1 MSLNLILKYFPE
13 ISEKQKEQ
21 FQKLEELY
29 TEWNAKINVISRKD
43 MESLYEKHILHSLG
57 IAKIMSFSDG
67 TKVLDVGTGGGFP
80 GIPLAILFPNVQFT
94 LIDSIGK
101 KITVVNA
108 VAEGLGLQN
117 VTAVHG
123 RAEKLKEK
131 FHFVVSRAVTQM
143 PEFLKWLKGKFEK
156 EQFNP
161 KHNGVLY
168 LKGGDLAE
176 ELAGLRCEIFQ
187 LKQHFEEE
195 FFDTKKVVYLSKGNF
210 NS

>member
-1 MSLNLILKYFPE
+1 MSVALILKYFPDLT
-13 ISEKQKEQ
+13 EKQKEQ
-21 FQKLEELY
+21 FTKLESLY
-29 TEWNAKINVISRKD
+29 GEWNEKINVISRKD
-43 MESLYEKHILHSLG
+43 MDSLYEKHILHSLG
-57 IAKIMSFSDG
+57 IAKVMEFAPD
-67 TKVLDVGTGGGFP
+67 TKVLDIGTGGGFP
-80 GIPLAILFPNVQFT
+80 GIPLAILFPETQFT

-108 VAEGLGLQN
+108 VAEGIGLTN
-117 VTAVHG
+117 LTAIHG

-143 PEFLKWLKGKFEK
+143 PEFLRWLKGKFEK

-176 ELAGLRCEIFQ
+176 ELAGIKAEIYN
-187 LKQHFEEE
+187 LNKYFEEE
-195 FFDTKKVVYLSKGNF
+195 FFETKKVVYLSKGNF

>member
-108 VAEGLGLQN
+108 VAEGLELQN
-117 VTAVHG
+117 VTAIHG